1 MRITFDHE
9 MKNVDIRVLLQ
20 VAYHAS
26 PRFLEIDIDIGSSTV
41 ANNIVRFVLGYV
53 VMPVFMIFHSS
64 VLKLIILQICS
75 NPRG

>member
-26 PRFLEIDIDIGSSTV
+26 PIFLEIDIDIGSSTV

-53 VMPVFMIFHSS
+53 VMPVFMMFHSS
-64 VLKLIILQICS
+64 VLKLIILQVCS

>member
-26 PRFLEIDIDIGSSTV
+26 PKFLEIDIDIGSSTV

-53 VMPVFMIFHSS
+53 RTLVVDMCFLIEGKNDDELPVR
-64 VLKLIILQICS
+64 LT
-75 NPRG
+75 

>member
-64 VLKLIILQICS
+64 VLKLIILQVCS

>member
-26 PRFLEIDIDIGSSTV
+26 PNFLEIDIDIGSSTV

-53 VMPVFMIFHSS
+53 DVQLNRRFQRLLRSTFSQ
-64 VLKLIILQICS
+64 LCS
-75 NPRG
+75 NSRG

>member
-9 MKNVDIRVLLQ
+9 MKNVDICVLLQ

-26 PRFLEIDIDIGSSTV
+26 PKFLEIDIDIGSSTV

-53 VMPVFMIFHSS
+53 VMPVFMMFHSS
-64 VLKLIILQICS
+64 VLKLIILQVCS

>member
-26 PRFLEIDIDIGSSTV
+26 PNFLEIDIDIGSSTV

-53 VMPVFMIFHSS
+53 VMPVFMMFHSS
-64 VLKLIILQICS
+64 VLKLVILQVCS

>member
-1 MRITFDHE
+1 

-64 VLKLIILQICS
+64 VLKLIILQVCS

>member
-26 PRFLEIDIDIGSSTV
+26 PKFLEIDIDIGSSTV

-53 VMPVFMIFHSS
+53 VMPVFMMFHSS
-64 VLKLIILQICS
+64 VLKLIMLQVCS

>member
-53 VMPVFMIFHSS
+53 VMPVFMMFHSS
-64 VLKLIILQICS
+64 VLKLIILQVCS